1 MTCFMETHKEYLAE
15 VFRLTGRT
23 QLGGHYLAWLE
34 TQDSTP
40 SEEGLLP
47 SPPKIEQVQ
56 VSEPQAP
63 EPKAPKVQN
72 TILEQLKESG
82 ILKTTKP
89 SE

>member
-47 SPPKIEQVQ
+47 SPPKIE
-56 VSEPQAP
+56 
-63 EPKAPKVQN
+63 
-72 TILEQLKESG
+72 
-82 ILKTTKP
+82 
-89 SE
+89 

>member
-1 MTCFMETHKEYLAE
+1 METHKEYLAE

-34 TQDSTP
+34 TQDSAP
-40 SEEGLLP
+40 VAEEAGLLP
-47 SPPKIEQVQ
+47 SPPKTEQV
-56 VSEPQAP
+56 STESLIPD
-63 EPKAPKVQN
+63 PKPPKPADS
-72 TILEQLKESG
+72 ILEQLKVSG